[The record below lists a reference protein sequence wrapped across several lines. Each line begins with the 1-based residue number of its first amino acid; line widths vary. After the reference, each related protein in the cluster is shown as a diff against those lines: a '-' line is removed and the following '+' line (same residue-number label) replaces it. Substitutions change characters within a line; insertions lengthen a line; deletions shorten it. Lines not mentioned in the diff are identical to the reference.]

1 MYKVVLERR
10 SSYQYIALYVCVSV
24 DGSCIRCRVVKSFGA
39 LSGQNLHTKG
49 GQERKEIRPEPP
61 LGVN

>member
-10 SSYQYIALYVCVSV
+10 SNYQYVALYVCQL
-24 DGSCIRCRVVKSFGA
+24 IGA
-39 LSGQNLHTKG
+39 AEEPCCEKLWCLSLGQNLHTKG
-49 GQERKEIRPEPP
+49 GQKGKEIWPEPP

>member
-10 SSYQYIALYVCVSV
+10 SNYQYIALYVCVSV
-24 DGSCIRCRVVKSFGA
+24 AGSCRGA
-39 LSGQNLHTKG
+39 VLKLWCLSPGQNLHTKR
-49 GQERKEIRPEPP
+49 GQEGKEIWPEPP